1 MICALLNSY
10 YKLGLM
16 NPESISNDAQLDA
29 SGKLIHLLGLRGLP
43 KTELEHILDV
53 ADDLLD
59 NQGNLKK
66 SKALDDMSVANLFFE
81 PSTRT
86 RNTFEIAAKRTS
98 ANTINVDLANSATK
112 KNETLMDTM
121 QTLKAMQIDMFVIR
135 HKKNGLPHHIANNI
149 DGVAIINAGDGI
161 NAHPTQALLDMM
173 TIRQHKGSFEDLSVA
188 IIGDIRHSRVA
199 HSDIRALS
207 TLGVKD
213 IRLVAPQYLQYK
225 GTLTQ
230 GISRIDNLQEGIDG
244 VDVVMTLRLQK
255 ERMVAADIPD
265 EQTYSKTYGITEE
278 KLKLAHPQAIVMH
291 PGPVNRGIEL
301 DSSVA
306 DGPQSVILQQVTNG
320 IAVRMAVMVVLAGK
334 A

>member
-1 MICALLNSY
+1 
-10 YKLGLM
+10 M
-16 NPESISNDAQLDA
+16 NPESISNDPQLDA
-29 SGKLIHLLGLRGLP
+29 SGKLIHLLGLKGLP
-43 KTELEHILDV
+43 KSELEHILDV
-53 ADDLLD
+53 ASDLLD
-59 NQGNLKK
+59 SKGNLKK

-135 HKKNGLPHHIANNI
+135 HKESGLPHRIASSI

-161 NAHPTQALLDMM
+161 NAHPTQALLDML
-173 TIRQHKGSFEDLSVA
+173 TILQHKDSFEDLSVA

-199 HSDIRALS
+199 HSDIQALS

-213 IRLVAPQYLQYK
+213 IRLVAPENLQYK
-225 GTLTQ
+225 GGLTA
-230 GISRIDNLQEGIDG
+230 GISPLESLEQGIDG

-255 ERMVAADIPD
+255 ERMMVADIPN
-265 EQTYSKTYGITEE
+265 EQAYFDTYGITEE
-278 KLKLAHPQAIVMH
+278 KLKLAKPDAIVMH

-301 DSSVA
+301 DSAVA
-306 DGPQSVILQQVTNG
+306 DGAQSVILKQVTNG
-320 IAVRMAVMVVLAGK
+320 IAVRMAVMEVLAGMV
-334 A
+334 